1 MNRLF
6 YWLHKRSREKKRHLF
21 FEHMRPTAGA
31 RILNVGA
38 TGSSTGLEMQFEA
51 GYPWPERITGGG
63 PNLGELRDYRRSFPG
78 VVTIAFDGCALP
90 FRDLCFDI
98 VYSNAVI
105 EHLTPDQQQKFASE
119 VQRVGRT
126 WFVTTPNRWFP
137 VEPHYHLPLIQFL
150 SQEKQKVVARSLGKV
165 PYDQL
170 ELLGRRQ
177 LQELFPTSRIVG
189 CRVTLHA
196 ETLIA
201 LRTVS

>member
-38 TGSSTGLEMQFEA
+38 TGSSSGLEMQFEA
-51 GYPWPERITGGG
+51 SYPWPERISGGG
-63 PNLGELRDYRRSFPG
+63 PNLEELRDYRRSFPR
-78 VVTIAFDGCALP
+78 VAAIAFDGCALP
-90 FRDLCFDI
+90 FCDRSFDI

-105 EHLTPDQQQKFASE
+105 EHLTPEQQQKFASE
-119 VQRVGRT
+119 VQRVGRA

-137 VEPHYHLPLIQFL
+137 VEPHYHLPLVQLL
-150 SQEKQKVVARSLGKV
+150 SQEKQKAFARRLGKV
-165 PYDQL
+165 PYDHL

-177 LQELFPTSRIVG
+177 LQELFPTSKIVG
-189 CRVTLHA
+189 CRVTLYA

-201 LRTVS
+201 LRTIS